1 MKHGN
6 LLGVLETRILE
17 WVAISSSRG
26 LRVVQILH
34 YDPSVLVAMHD
45 MADSFIEL
53 CKPLHQDKAVIHEVE
68 IVKDRGL
75 CCAAVQG
82 VTKNWTQL
90 SDSKLE
96 QQQESMGQ
104 EEVLHL

>member
-1 MKHGN
+1 
-6 LLGVLETRILE
+6 
-17 WVAISSSRG
+17 
-26 LRVVQILH
+26 
-34 YDPSVLVAMHD
+34 

-53 CKPLHQDKAVIHEVE
+53 HKPLHQDKAVIHEVE
-68 IVKDRGL
+68 TVKDRV

-82 VTKNWTQL
+82 VAKNWTQL

-104 EEVLHL
+104 EEVPHL

>member
-6 LLGVLETRILE
+6 LLEVLETRILE

-26 LRVVQILH
+26 LCVVQTLH
-34 YDPSVLVAMHD
+34 YDPSVLVALDD

-53 CKPLHQDKAVIHEVE
+53 CKPLHQDKAVINEAE
-68 IVKDRGL
+68 IVKGRGVA
-75 CCAAVQG
+75 CGAVQG
-82 VTKNWTQL
+82 VAKNWTQL

-104 EEVLHL
+104 EEVPHL

>member
-6 LLGVLETRILE
+6 LLGVLETRTLE

-34 YDPSVLVAMHD
+34 YDPSVLVALHD

-53 CKPLHQDKAVIHEVE
+53 HKPLHQDKAVIHEAE
-68 IVKDRGL
+68 IVMDRGVSH
-75 CCAAVQG
+75 AAVQG
-82 VTKNWTQL
+82 IAKNWTQL

-104 EEVLHL
+104 EEVPHL

>member
-26 LRVVQILH
+26 LCVVQTLH
-34 YDPSVLVAMHD
+34 YDPSVLVALHD

-53 CKPLHQDKAVIHEVE
+53 CKPLHQDKAVINEAE
-68 IVKDRGL
+68 IVKGRGVA
-75 CCAAVQG
+75 CGAVQG
-82 VTKNWTQL
+82 VAKNWTQL

-96 QQQESMGQ
+96 PQQESMGQ
-104 EEVLHL
+104 EEVPHL